1 MTALNL
7 VLDAQACNQAE
18 ALALFN
24 PDTPEL
30 DSLVE
35 LVLAA
40 PLPPE
45 WKKRLLASVQRVTDW
60 NESEA
65 RCELR
70 AIGHLDQEAPAS
82 MRDTIGVRG
91 AAQRLRPVLG
101 RDPVSESRVLRE
113 LLADPRCGENVL
125 RSRSLRGQLGCKQ
138 YARLTELLDLA
149 GVTA

>member
-1 MTALNL
+1 MTPLNL

-40 PLPPE
+40 PLDPE
-45 WKKRLLASVQRVTDW
+45 WKKRLLVSVQRVTDW

-65 RCELR
+65 RCELQ
-70 AIGHLDQEAPAS
+70 ALGHLDAQAPQS

-91 AAQRLRPVLG
+91 AAGRLRPVLG
-101 RDPVSESRVLRE
+101 RDVVSESRVIRE
-113 LLADPRCGENVL
+113 LLADPRCGEKVL
-125 RSRSLRGQLGCKQ
+125 RSRSLRGQLGRKQ
-138 YARLTELLDLA
+138 YDHLIELLDLE